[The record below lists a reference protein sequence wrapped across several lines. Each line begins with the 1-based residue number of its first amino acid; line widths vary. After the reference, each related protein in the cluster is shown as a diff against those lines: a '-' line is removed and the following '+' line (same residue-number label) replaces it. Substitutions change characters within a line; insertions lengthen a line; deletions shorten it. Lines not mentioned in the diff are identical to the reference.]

1 MKEIIVNCTKDKKTI
16 IVVEN
21 GNLIEKYEEY
31 EELQRLE
38 GNIYLGKVT
47 DILPGMQAA
56 FVDIGD
62 EKNAFLHIKDILPK
76 KSNETGNKNEDLNK
90 YNIKDYVK
98 LGMPVIVE
106 VKKDKTN
113 KKGAKV
119 STNLNIAGK
128 FVVIIPNSE
137 FVTISQKI
145 EDINEINRLNN
156 IVKNLNVK
164 NYGIIIRTSAVNV
177 DEEKIKED
185 IESVIKIYENIKKDA
200 SKIILNSQGY
210 SNNNKFNSN
219 NQFTPTLLYE
229 KGDLIKRLLLDV
241 GYQGLDNIIVNHKKT
256 YDSILKLVQDS
267 NIKTNIK
274 LLEKNDILDLYD
286 LKKQI
291 EKISNRKVW
300 LKCGGFIT
308 IDKTEALTAIDVN
321 TGKFTGKESIEQTV
335 LKVNSEATIEIAKQ
349 IRARDIGGIVII
361 DYIDMDF
368 KEDEEIIQNLLI
380 ENLKKDRAKTQVVGF
395 TKLHL
400 LEMTRKHI
408 CSEK

>member
-1 MKEIIVNCTKDKKTI
+1 MKDIIVNCAKDKKTI
-16 IVVEN
+16 VVVED

-31 EELQRLE
+31 NELQRLE
-38 GNIYLGKVT
+38 GNIYLGKIT

-56 FVDIGD
+56 FVNIGD
-62 EKNAFLHIKDILPK
+62 EKNAFLHIKDVIPK

-98 LGMPVIVE
+98 VGMPVIVE
-106 VKKDKTN
+106 VKKDKTD

-128 FVVIIPNSE
+128 YVVIIPNSE

-145 EDINEINRLNN
+145 EDSNEIIRLSN
-156 IVKNLNVK
+156 IVKNLKIK
-164 NYGIIIRTSAVNV
+164 NYGIIIRTSAINV
-177 DEEKIKED
+177 SEQDIIQDVQDVIKTYED
-185 IESVIKIYENIKKDA
+185 IKNKADKLISNYKNYNEDFKSILLHEKGNLITR
-200 SKIILNSQGY
+200 IIL
-210 SNNNKFNSN
+210 
-219 NQFTPTLLYE
+219 
-229 KGDLIKRLLLDV
+229 DI
-241 GYQGLDNIIVNHKKT
+241 GYQGLDNIIVNNKEIYNDISK
-256 YDSILKLVQDS
+256 YIQKM
-267 NIKTNIK
+267 NIKTNLK
-274 LLEKNDILDLYD
+274 LLEKDDILDMYD
-286 LKKQI
+286 LQRQI
-291 EKISNRKVW
+291 EKISNRKIW

-321 TGKFTGKESIEQTV
+321 TGKFTGKENIEQTV

-349 IRARDIGGIVII
+349 IRARDIGGIIII

-368 KEDEEIIQNLLI
+368 KEDEEIIQKLLMD
-380 ENLKKDRAKTQVVGF
+380 NLKKDRAKTQVIGF

-408 CSEK
+408 CSGK

>member
-1 MKEIIVNCTKDKKTI
+1 MKDIIVNCAKDKKTI
-16 IVVEN
+16 VVVED

-31 EELQRLE
+31 NELQRLE
-38 GNIYLGKVT
+38 GNIYLGKIT

-62 EKNAFLHIKDILPK
+62 EKNAFLHIKDVIPK

-98 LGMPVIVE
+98 VGMPVIVE
-106 VKKDKTN
+106 VKKDKTD

-128 FVVIIPNSE
+128 YVVIIPNSE

-145 EDINEINRLNN
+145 EDSNEIIRLSN
-156 IVKNLNVK
+156 IVKNLK
-164 NYGIIIRTSAVNV
+164 IKSYGIIIRTSAINV
-177 DEEKIKED
+177 SEQDIIQDVQDIIKTYED
-185 IESVIKIYENIKKDA
+185 IKNKADKLISNYKNYNEDFKSILLHEKGNLITR
-200 SKIILNSQGY
+200 IIL
-210 SNNNKFNSN
+210 
-219 NQFTPTLLYE
+219 
-229 KGDLIKRLLLDV
+229 DI
-241 GYQGLDNIIVNHKKT
+241 GYQGLDNIIVNNKEIYNDISK
-256 YDSILKLVQDS
+256 YIQKM
-267 NIKTNIK
+267 NIKTNLK
-274 LLEKNDILDLYD
+274 LLEKDDILDMYD
-286 LKKQI
+286 LQRQI
-291 EKISNRKVW
+291 EKISNRKIW

-321 TGKFTGKESIEQTV
+321 TGKFTGKENIEQTV

-349 IRARDIGGIVII
+349 IRARDIGGIIII

-368 KEDEEIIQNLLI
+368 KEDEEIIQKLLMD
-380 ENLKKDRAKTQVVGF
+380 NLKKDRAKTQVIGF

-408 CSEK
+408 CSGK

>member
-1 MKEIIVNCTKDKKTI
+1 MKDIIVNCTKDKKTI
-16 IVVEN
+16 VVVED

-31 EELQRLE
+31 NELQRLE
-38 GNIYLGKVT
+38 GNIYLGKIT

-62 EKNAFLHIKDILPK
+62 EKNAFLHIKDVIPK

-98 LGMPVIVE
+98 VGMPVIVE
-106 VKKDKTN
+106 VKKDKTD

-128 FVVIIPNSE
+128 YVVIIPNSE

-145 EDINEINRLNN
+145 EDSNEIIRLSN
-156 IVKNLNVK
+156 IVKNLKIK
-164 NYGIIIRTSAVNV
+164 NYGIIIRTSAINV
-177 DEEKIKED
+177 SEQDIIQDVQDVIKTYED
-185 IESVIKIYENIKKDA
+185 IKNKADKLISNYKNYNEDFKSILLHEKGNLITR
-200 SKIILNSQGY
+200 IIL
-210 SNNNKFNSN
+210 
-219 NQFTPTLLYE
+219 
-229 KGDLIKRLLLDV
+229 DI
-241 GYQGLDNIIVNHKKT
+241 GYQGLDNIIVNNKEIYNDISK
-256 YDSILKLVQDS
+256 YIQKM
-267 NIKTNIK
+267 NIKTNLK
-274 LLEKNDILDLYD
+274 LLEKDDILDMYD
-286 LKKQI
+286 LQRQI
-291 EKISNRKVW
+291 EKISNRKIW

-321 TGKFTGKESIEQTV
+321 TGKFTGKENIEQTV

-349 IRARDIGGIVII
+349 IRARDIGGIIII

-368 KEDEEIIQNLLI
+368 KEDEEIIQKLLMD
-380 ENLKKDRAKTQVVGF
+380 NLKKDRAKTQVIGF

-408 CSEK
+408 CSGK

>member
-1 MKEIIVNCTKDKKTI
+1 MKDIIVNCAKDKKTI
-16 IVVEN
+16 VVVED

-31 EELQRLE
+31 NELQRLE
-38 GNIYLGKVT
+38 GNIYLGKIT

-56 FVDIGD
+56 FVDIGY
-62 EKNAFLHIKDILPK
+62 EKNAFLHIKDVIPK

-98 LGMPVIVE
+98 VGMPVIVE
-106 VKKDKTN
+106 VKKDKTD

-128 FVVIIPNSE
+128 YVVIIPNSE

-145 EDINEINRLNN
+145 EDSNEIIRLSN
-156 IVKNLNVK
+156 IVKNLKIK
-164 NYGIIIRTSAVNV
+164 NYGIIIRTSAINV
-177 DEEKIKED
+177 SEQD
-185 IESVIKIYENIKKDA
+185 IIQDVQDVIKTYENIKNKADKLI
-200 SKIILNSQGY
+200 SNYKNYNEDFKSILLHEKGNLITRIIL
-210 SNNNKFNSN
+210 
-219 NQFTPTLLYE
+219 
-229 KGDLIKRLLLDV
+229 DI
-241 GYQGLDNIIVNHKKT
+241 GYQGLDNIIVNNKEIYNDISK
-256 YDSILKLVQDS
+256 YIQKM
-267 NIKTNIK
+267 NIKTNLK
-274 LLEKNDILDLYD
+274 LLEKDDILDMYD
-286 LKKQI
+286 LQRQI
-291 EKISNRKVW
+291 EKISNRKIW

-321 TGKFTGKESIEQTV
+321 TGKFTGKENIEQTV

-349 IRARDIGGIVII
+349 IRARDIGGIIII

-368 KEDEEIIQNLLI
+368 KEDEEIIQKLLMD
-380 ENLKKDRAKTQVVGF
+380 NLKKDRAKTQVIGF

-408 CSEK
+408 CSGK

>member
-1 MKEIIVNCTKDKKTI
+1 MKDIIVNCAKDKKTI
-16 IVVEN
+16 VVVED

-31 EELQRLE
+31 NELQRLE
-38 GNIYLGKVT
+38 GNIYLGKIT

-62 EKNAFLHIKDILPK
+62 EKNAFLHIKDVIPK

-98 LGMPVIVE
+98 VGMPVIVE
-106 VKKDKTN
+106 VKKDKTD

-128 FVVIIPNSE
+128 YVVIIPNSE

-145 EDINEINRLNN
+145 EDSNEIIRLSN
-156 IVKNLNVK
+156 IVKNLKIK
-164 NYGIIIRTSAVNV
+164 NYGIIIRTSAINV
-177 DEEKIKED
+177 SEQDIIQDVQDVIKTYED
-185 IESVIKIYENIKKDA
+185 IKNKADKLISNYKNYNEDFKSILLHEKGNLITR
-200 SKIILNSQGY
+200 IIL
-210 SNNNKFNSN
+210 
-219 NQFTPTLLYE
+219 
-229 KGDLIKRLLLDV
+229 DI
-241 GYQGLDNIIVNHKKT
+241 GYQGLDNIIVNNKEIYNDISK
-256 YDSILKLVQDS
+256 YIQKM
-267 NIKTNIK
+267 NIKTNLK
-274 LLEKNDILDLYD
+274 LLEKDDILDMYD
-286 LKKQI
+286 LQRQI
-291 EKISNRKVW
+291 EKISNRKIW

-321 TGKFTGKESIEQTV
+321 TGKFTGKENIEQTV

-349 IRARDIGGIVII
+349 IRARDIGGIIII

-368 KEDEEIIQNLLI
+368 KEDEEIIQKLLMD
-380 ENLKKDRAKTQVVGF
+380 NLKKDRAKTQVIGF
-395 TKLHL
+395 TKLRL

-408 CSEK
+408 CSGK

>member
-1 MKEIIVNCTKDKKTI
+1 MKDIIVNCAKDKKTI
-16 IVVEN
+16 VVVED

-31 EELQRLE
+31 NELQRLE
-38 GNIYLGKVT
+38 GNIYLGKIT

-62 EKNAFLHIKDILPK
+62 EKNAFLHIKDVIPK

-98 LGMPVIVE
+98 VGMPVIVE
-106 VKKDKTN
+106 VKKDKTD

-128 FVVIIPNSE
+128 YVVIIPNSE

-145 EDINEINRLNN
+145 EDSNEIIRLSN
-156 IVKNLNVK
+156 IVKNLKIK
-164 NYGIIIRTSAVNV
+164 NYGIIIRTSAINV
-177 DEEKIKED
+177 SEQD
-185 IESVIKIYENIKKDA
+185 IIQDVQDVIKTYENIKNKADKLI
-200 SKIILNSQGY
+200 SNYKNYNEDFKSILLHEKGNLITRIIL
-210 SNNNKFNSN
+210 
-219 NQFTPTLLYE
+219 
-229 KGDLIKRLLLDV
+229 DI
-241 GYQGLDNIIVNHKKT
+241 GYQGLDNIIVNNKEIYNDISK
-256 YDSILKLVQDS
+256 YIQKM
-267 NIKTNIK
+267 NIKTNLK
-274 LLEKNDILDLYD
+274 LLEKDDILDMYD
-286 LKKQI
+286 LQRQI
-291 EKISNRKVW
+291 EKISNRKIW

-321 TGKFTGKESIEQTV
+321 TGKFTGKENIEQTV

-349 IRARDIGGIVII
+349 IRARDIGGIIII

-368 KEDEEIIQNLLI
+368 KEDEEIIQKLLMD
-380 ENLKKDRAKTQVVGF
+380 NLKKDRAKTQVIGF

-408 CSEK
+408 CSGK